1 MDPIEDG
8 AGEGRGAGEEVDER
22 RVDGDAL
29 KQVTWGE
36 LCASDKYLPRVE
48 KRETTH
54 NVGDQLRKFIRL
66 RLQTKPGERDG
77 EIAALLAQVDPSKR
91 RFERNPQGSLDDLGD
106 GEPKFVEWVF
116 LEVQGCDERGHFEIL
131 VGAGARFIAR

>member
-1 MDPIEDG
+1 VWAKKWTKGVSTVMLSSKLL
-8 AGEGRGAGEEVDER
+8 GENYTL
-22 RVDGDAL
+22 DA
-29 KQVTWGE
+29 
-36 LCASDKYLPRVE
+36 KYVRRVE

-91 RFERNPQGSLDDLGD
+91 RFERNSQGSLDDLGD
-106 GEPKFVEWVF
+106 GEPEFVERI
-116 LEVQGCDERGHFEIL
+116 LLKVQGCDERGHFERL
-131 VGAGARFIAR
+131 VGAGEGLRG